1 MEATRFLRMGPVLI
15 AAAGLLNLSAC
26 GSAAAPPGPA
36 SGSTVLLGQADAGRT
51 IQVKVGDTVR
61 ITLEDE
67 YPVPGSSVVWNV
79 TSSNEAV
86 LALGAVLRSTAVP
99 SGPGKHDTY
108 TADFSARAAGQAVL
122 DAHGTT
128 TCEAMAKQNCPDRDF
143 KITVIV
149 TG

>member
-1 MEATRFLRMGPVLI
+1 MERWVVRLILVLI
-15 AAAGLLNLSAC
+15 ATAGLLTVSAC
-26 GSAAAPPGPA
+26 GSAAAPPPPA
-36 SGSTVLLGQADAGRT
+36 SGNPVLVGQADAGRT
-51 IQVKVGDTVR
+51 IQVRTGDTVR
-61 ITLEDE
+61 ITLEDD

>member
-1 MEATRFLRMGPVLI
+1 MGAV
-15 AAAGLLNLSAC
+15 GLLTLSAC
-26 GSAAAPPGPA
+26 GSAAAPPTAA
-36 SGSTVLLGQADAGRT
+36 SGNTILVGHADAGRT
-51 IQVKVGDTVR
+51 IQVKAGDTVR
-61 ITLEDE
+61 ITLDDE

-86 LALGAVLRSTAVP
+86 LAPGTVLRSTPVP

-108 TADFSARAAGQAVL
+108 TADFSARATGQAVL
-122 DAHGTT
+122 DAHGST
-128 TCEAMAKQNCPDRDF
+128 TCEAMTKQNCPDRDF

>member
-1 MEATRFLRMGPVLI
+1 M
-15 AAAGLLNLSAC
+15 
-26 GSAAAPPGPA
+26 
-36 SGSTVLLGQADAGRT
+36 
-51 IQVKVGDTVR
+51 VR
-61 ITLEDE
+61 ITLEDD

-86 LALGAVLRSTAVP
+86 LAPGAVSRSTPVP

-108 TADFSARAAGQAVL
+108 TGDFSAKAPGQAVL

-128 TCEAMAKQNCPDRDF
+128 TCEAMVKRSCPDRDF